1 MSYTKVVNILS
12 LPEEARQDFIENHD
26 VEDMTTRKLQ
36 SEIKVKDASKTL
48 TNAIIGLVIC
58 FIAVVLVNFVLDN
71 FLKPE
76 SSPPPGG
83 GGGPT
88 PVIMYLF
95 KEESKLIV

>member
-1 MSYTKVVNILS
+1 MIIVGGYSY
-12 LPEEARQDFIENHD
+12 
-26 VEDMTTRKLQ
+26 MTAGGDE
-36 SEIKVKDASKTL
+36 SKVKDASKTL